1 MLRGGFF
8 LRFQPC
14 GEAADSVTLKR
25 KLPGARLCISDG
37 LLEALLQCLAG
48 GLMLLTFCG
57 QRIFLRFKTGKE
69 RIDFIA
75 FRLQF
80 FCTRISFGRN
90 LLQSFLQVLPCG
102 FVLCL
107 FLTQCILQACLLL
120 QVTFLAQPGIIFSGR
135 KTLFQLG
142 HLHIL
147 LLTQ

>member
-25 KLPGARLCISDG
+25 K
-37 LLEALLQCLAG
+37 LEALLQCLAG

-90 LLQSFLQVLPCG
+90 LLQSFLQVFPCG

-107 FLTQCILQACLLL
+107 FLTQCILQ
-120 QVTFLAQPGIIFSGR
+120 GR
-135 KTLFQLG
+135 TA
-142 HLHIL
+142 
-147 LLTQ
+147 

>member
-80 FCTRISFGRN
+80 FCTRIRFGRN
-90 LLQSFLQVLPCG
+90 LLQSFLQVFPCG

-107 FLTQCILQACLLL
+107 FLTQCILQ
-120 QVTFLAQPGIIFSGR
+120 GR
-135 KTLFQLG
+135 TA
-142 HLHIL
+142 
-147 LLTQ
+147 